1 MLKPNFNLD
10 NIGEYPTF
18 TVPENIVDIHE
29 EPNFNHEDPRIQETT
44 RI

>member
-10 NIGEYPTF
+10 NIGEHPTF

-29 EPNFNHEDPRIQETT
+29 EPNFNHEDPRIQEIT

>member
-10 NIGEYPTF
+10 NIGEHPTF

-29 EPNFNHEDPRIQETT
+29 EPNFNYEDPRIQEIT